1 MARCPHINTPVPVV
15 NILLKRKKNILE
27 QDRLNSRKM
36 INMENRNAQ
45 ELTWTILEICSESFW
60 LKRSK
65 FQIFHSKILAPATS
79 TSPPT
84 QHQGVRFYPRPPP
97 QYLSKYNYLRPL
109 APAHQHHPGRRRRDQ
124 WNQVSRSRYHSWPI
138 NGGGGAPTSS
148 QEMEEWNKKVRSSDE
163 GTV

>member
-1 MARCPHINTPVPVV
+1 M
-15 NILLKRKKNILE
+15 RKNLHEMKFVQNFF
-27 QDRLNSRKM
+27 DK
-36 INMENRNAQ
+36 
-45 ELTWTILEICSESFW
+45 
-60 LKRSK
+60 KRSK

-124 WNQVSRSRYHSWPI
+124 WNKVSRSRYHSWPI
-138 NGGGGAPTSS
+138 NGGGGHQHHLRRWRNETKRWEVLTRGQFKIFLSVWGCNHVVRHQLPAP
-148 QEMEEWNKKVRSSDE
+148 WLCCCLLVLWPI
-163 GTV
+163 